1 LALSRL
7 ECPKSSF
14 PFHKTD
20 GYCVDAWYKIPQNF
34 DSSSP
39 GAINPSS
46 PQYPEDFPLDND
58 IFQFPDEY
66 NNYGDVYTGDG
77 TQWSLSSTTLV
88 PQQQTPS
95 PQMGQS
101 ITLTINPPPNPWNS
115 QNPQISDLEY
125 NAAVVTFQPPPGSGY
140 ETHIKRQEYLDTGQT
155 TSKAFGPEPVT
166 PGGDSESD
174 SWAMASYP
182 PSSYAV
188 SHSSPHSHGSPA
200 SHPPSPSQD
209 EMDHQHIFSSRPNAP
224 KVKLPRG
231 RQRGLTDLEKK
242 QARDVREAKAC
253 WACHISKTKCSPCSS
268 GKPCEQCFRLTGKRR
283 FCLFECFNDPLESLS
298 TFLVPRYLNGHFTQ
312 ANVEKFVSNNAT
324 GWGTQFMFVRLSW
337 GYQGGLIG
345 AEVVALTLKANSE
358 MGFHHQTKV
367 VDNMITR
374 PALVRKNSPPLGI
387 PLAAVDD
394 MQNEYSRYIQN
405 IVQNDIKGYWSVAYV
420 DQESK
425 LPERL
430 LAAVCS
436 FYNAS
441 REDDNEVL
449 LGSNPCD
456 VCLLLIVS
464 SVTCFA
470 GPSKCTLRL

>member
-1 LALSRL
+1 
-7 ECPKSSF
+7 
-14 PFHKTD
+14 
-20 GYCVDAWYKIPQNF
+20 
-34 DSSSP
+34 
-39 GAINPSS
+39 
-46 PQYPEDFPLDND
+46 
-58 IFQFPDEY
+58 
-66 NNYGDVYTGDG
+66 
-77 TQWSLSSTTLV
+77 
-88 PQQQTPS
+88 
-95 PQMGQS
+95 
-101 ITLTINPPPNPWNS
+101 
-115 QNPQISDLEY
+115 
-125 NAAVVTFQPPPGSGY
+125 
-140 ETHIKRQEYLDTGQT
+140 
-155 TSKAFGPEPVT
+155 
-166 PGGDSESD
+166 
-174 SWAMASYP
+174 
-182 PSSYAV
+182 
-188 SHSSPHSHGSPA
+188 
-200 SHPPSPSQD
+200 
-209 EMDHQHIFSSRPNAP
+209 
-224 KVKLPRG
+224 
-231 RQRGLTDLEKK
+231 
-242 QARDVREAKAC
+242 
-253 WACHISKTKCSPCSS
+253 
-268 GKPCEQCFRLTGKRR
+268 
-283 FCLFECFNDPLESLS
+283 
-298 TFLVPRYLNGHFTQ
+298 
-312 ANVEKFVSNNAT
+312 
-324 GWGTQFMFVRLSW
+324 MFVRLSW